1 MKATGGKSNLHW
13 ATLEEVVMLL
23 HSEAGAELL
32 LLQALIGM
40 MGVYREGLLR
50 TQLVTAWNQLQEEV
64 SLEPVVAVSEVSEVC
79 EAVVASTT
87 KGRGVRRPSVLGSE
101 SLPSAVGALAE
112 GAKEIRHQIS
122 R

>member
-1 MKATGGKSNLHW
+1 MKARGGKSNLHW

-23 HSEAGAELL
+23 HSEAGAEML
-32 LLQALIGM
+32 LLQALIGV

-50 TQLVTAWNQLQEEV
+50 TQLVTAWIQFQEEV
-64 SLEPVVAVSEVSEVC
+64 GLEPVVAASAVC